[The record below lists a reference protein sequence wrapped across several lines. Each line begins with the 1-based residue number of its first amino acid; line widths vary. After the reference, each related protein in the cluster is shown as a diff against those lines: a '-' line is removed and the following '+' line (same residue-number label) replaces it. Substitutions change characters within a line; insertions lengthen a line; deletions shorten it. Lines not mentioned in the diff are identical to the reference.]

1 MMIQSTVGEIC
12 VKGDF
17 GTAWTLS
24 HTQTV
29 LEPGLEVIR
38 LHLETPDEL
47 PPPGFTLSWSVP
59 QLDMQT
65 RWHPKSIFNR
75 YIPADWGG
83 STESD
88 LATSAPLMAF
98 LNLKGQNRLT
108 FAVSE
113 AKRFVKF
120 SGGVCEES
128 NRIGCKIELF
138 TVPEAPLHSY
148 DVELRLDTRSIFY
161 ADAIRSVA
169 EWFASFPE
177 YKPAVAPEAAFE
189 PIYSSWYSYHQQ
201 LFDHELEAECARA
214 GEYGMKGI
222 IVDDGWQTDDNN
234 RGYAFCGDWEISKK
248 RFPDMRAHVAKI
260 HALGMKYVVWYSV
273 PFVGFKSRAYDRFK
287 GKFLYENQRLNTA
300 VVDPRFPEI
309 REYLINI
316 YETAIREW
324 DLDGF
329 KLDFID
335 SFCYYVYGFKDPAV
349 AENYA
354 GRDIKSLPEACDVL
368 LSEIMRRLRSL
379 KPDILIEFRQSYIGP
394 AIRKYGN
401 MLRAADCP
409 ADILSN
415 RLRTL
420 DLRLTSGNT
429 AVHSDMLEWNENE
442 TAELAA
448 LQLLNVLF
456 SVPQISVRLDRI
468 PESHRRMLH
477 FWLDFCIRHREVL
490 LHGYLKPY
498 HPEMNYPIVS
508 SETAREKV
516 IAVYNYGQVV
526 KVACD
531 PGKPC
536 YVINATGRSE
546 LVLELQNV
554 PVSAELFDTFGRPVS
569 VPVLKA
575 GPARVSI
582 PYSGLLVLNF

>member
-177 YKPAVAPEAAFE
+177 YKPAVAPGADLFLLVQL
-189 PIYSSWYSYHQQ
+189 SS
-201 LFDHELEAECARA
+201 
-214 GEYGMKGI
+214 
-222 IVDDGWQTDDNN
+222 
-234 RGYAFCGDWEISKK
+234 
-248 RFPDMRAHVAKI
+248 
-260 HALGMKYVVWYSV
+260 
-273 PFVGFKSRAYDRFK
+273 
-287 GKFLYENQRLNTA
+287 
-300 VVDPRFPEI
+300 
-309 REYLINI
+309 
-316 YETAIREW
+316 
-324 DLDGF
+324 
-329 KLDFID
+329 
-335 SFCYYVYGFKDPAV
+335 
-349 AENYA
+349 
-354 GRDIKSLPEACDVL
+354 
-368 LSEIMRRLRSL
+368 
-379 KPDILIEFRQSYIGP
+379 
-394 AIRKYGN
+394 
-401 MLRAADCP
+401 
-409 ADILSN
+409 
-415 RLRTL
+415 
-420 DLRLTSGNT
+420 
-429 AVHSDMLEWNENE
+429 
-442 TAELAA
+442 AA
-448 LQLLNVLF
+448 LR
-456 SVPQISVRLDRI
+456 PRTGGGVRPCRG
-468 PESHRRMLH
+468 
-477 FWLDFCIRHREVL
+477 IRHERD
-490 LHGYLKPY
+490 HC
-498 HPEMNYPIVS
+498 
-508 SETAREKV
+508 R
-516 IAVYNYGQVV
+516 
-526 KVACD
+526 
-531 PGKPC
+531 
-536 YVINATGRSE
+536 
-546 LVLELQNV
+546 
-554 PVSAELFDTFGRPVS
+554 
-569 VPVLKA
+569 
-575 GPARVSI
+575 
-582 PYSGLLVLNF
+582 